1 LYKEMYNFAGC
12 LDCDSC
18 EIALEIIVVTS
29 EILTLSQKLA
39 YTATKISDEEFDKL
53 QKERLEFLDLL
64 KEKVGELEAVIVN
77 I

>member
-1 LYKEMYNFAGC
+1 MYNFAGC

>member
-1 LYKEMYNFAGC
+1 MNKEMYNFAGC

-29 EILTLSQKLA
+29 EILSLSQKLA
-39 YTATKISDEEFDKL
+39 YTSTKISDEDFDKL

>member
-1 LYKEMYNFAGC
+1 MYNFAGC

-29 EILTLSQKLA
+29 EILSLSQKLA

>member
-1 LYKEMYNFAGC
+1 MYNFAGC

-29 EILTLSQKLA
+29 EILSLSQKLA
-39 YTATKISDEEFDKL
+39 YTSTKISDEDFDKL